1 MSDDRQV
8 RFYQISLTGGQ
19 MLAAFFVSILLL
31 GGAFALGFSAA
42 RSAGSGA
49 APVEG
54 PPLSTTAEPAPAG
67 EPAAETAA
75 EAPAEPIASLGEI
88 AVDAE
93 EPAAETAAPA
103 PDRAASAVPA
113 PREEPV
119 PASPSSAAGKGTDA
133 AAKGESKPAAK
144 GDPSGDA
151 RKAAAPASAAPAK
164 GATPAPK
171 PASSAAKPGDA
182 ASNGWTVQV
191 AALGAKDKAEALRK
205 KLAQRYSTTVVVVPM
220 KVGGKNLFAVR
231 VGKYREKADAEKM
244 ASRLRGAEKDLK
256 ETRVVPR

>member
-42 RSAGSGA
+42 RSAGRPA
-49 APVEG
+49 EPVEVA
-54 PPLSTTAEPAPAG
+54 PPAATAEPAPDGGA
-67 EPAAETAA
+67 AAETAA
-75 EAPAEPIASLGEI
+75 EAPTEPIASLGEI
-88 AVDAE
+88 AVEPE
-93 EPAAETAAPA
+93 EPAAGGTTPAPA
-103 PDRAASAVPA
+103 TPASAV
-113 PREEPV
+113 
-119 PASPSSAAGKGTDA
+119 ASPKGEPEPPP
-133 AAKGESKPAAK
+133 AAKGKSAEAVPPGESKPAPKGEGKVDAK
-144 GDPSGDA
+144 KIPASGSA
-151 RKAAAPASAAPAK
+151 PPAKSGAPAAKSTAP
-164 GATPAPK
+164 
-171 PASSAAKPGDA
+171 AAKPADGA
-182 ASNGWTVQV
+182 PNGWTVQV
-191 AALGAKDKAEALRK
+191 AALGAKEKAEALRK

-231 VGKYREKADAEKM
+231 VGKYKEKSDAEKM